1 MLNIRNCLAALCL
14 VVTVTPVQAR
24 DYHYSDSHLHFVDFF
39 QETDGMQQLVKAM
52 DENMRI
58 ITLDLLPNDLP
69 HFFISNLSALDSYEA
84 LRERL
89 EVEVEYLKV

>member
-39 QETDGMQQLVKAM
+39 QETDGMQQLLKAM
-52 DENMRI
+52 DESNIDHVM
-58 ITLDLLPNDLP
+58 
-69 HFFISNLSALDSYEA
+69 ISGIPVAKKWHENEPKRPRYYAGDDA
-84 LRERL
+84 
-89 EVEVEYLKV
+89 